1 MLMIWKDIPCIRPRP
16 RQALTDDIFS
26 MLFEGRLEQRFTQTQ
41 PSGPDPLLAIWYAG
55 TGNGTLE
62 DISDLMR
69 NVADAVTVYMRDS
82 GPEFRSIPVVGDVHY
97 TTVCIHVRWPWMAYS
112 ISIVVLTLVFFAW
125 MVTRTERDQSG
136 LRKMWTSTGEQVPPH
151 DFKSSALPVLFHGF
165 DGDSQ
170 HRFSK
175 IGSTNKQEELRESSK
190 DVKVQLVATDQG
202 WRLSTKHD

>member
-1 MLMIWKDIPCIRPRP
+1 
-16 RQALTDDIFS
+16 
-26 MLFEGRLEQRFTQTQ
+26 
-41 PSGPDPLLAIWYAG
+41 
-55 TGNGTLE
+55 
-62 DISDLMR
+62 
-69 NVADAVTVYMRDS
+69 
-82 GPEFRSIPVVGDVHY
+82 
-97 TTVCIHVRWPWMAYS
+97 MAYS

-136 LRKMWTSTGEQVPPH
+136 LRKMWISTGEQVPPH